1 MTVTFERKATSVEL
15 DHVDKAFSG
24 NMVLHQLSLRVEPG
38 EFVSL
43 LGPSGC
49 GKTTALRLIAGLE
62 HVTGGVVRM
71 DDVDVSDIPTNKRDI
86 GMVFQAYSLFPHMT
100 ALQNTM
106 FGLEMRNVPSA
117 EARQRAMDSLEIV
130 GLSDLA
136 DRYPHAMSGG
146 QQQRI
151 ALARALVT
159 SPKVLLLDEPLSALD
174 AQVRTQLRLE
184 VRRIQQSIGI
194 TTIFVT
200 HDQEEALAI
209 SDRVAVMTDGR
220 IEQIGTPEELYLQPA
235 TPIVAAFVGMS
246 SLVRTVAHGGR
257 ADVWGIGM
265 PLIGDVPNGD
275 CEVFIRP
282 EHVRMAA
289 EGDPVINATAE
300 TSTFLGSMRRTVLR
314 MADGQT
320 LIMQHPAEQR
330 LDVGTSVQ
338 ITIDPVLVAARLP
351 GAPTQ

>member
-1 MTVTFERKATSVEL
+1 MPESIERTATSVEL
-15 DHVDKAFSG
+15 DHVDKAFG
-24 NMVLHQLSLRVEPG
+24 TNMVLHQLCLKVAPG

-49 GKTTALRLIAGLE
+49 GKTTALRLVAGLE
-62 HVTGGVVRM
+62 HVTGGVVLM
-71 DDVDVSDIPTNKRDI
+71 DDADVSDVPTNKRDI

-106 FGLEMRNVPSA
+106 FGLEMRHVSA
-117 EARQRAMDSLEIV
+117 TEARQRAMESLEIV
-130 GLSDLA
+130 GLADLA

-159 SPKVLLLDEPLSALD
+159 SPRVLLLDEPLSALD
-174 AQVRTQLRLE
+174 AQVRTTLRLE

-220 IEQIGTPEELYLQPA
+220 IEQIGTPEELYLRPA
-235 TPIVAAFVGMS
+235 TPVVAAFVGMS
-246 SLVRTVAHGGR
+246 SLVRAMAHGGLAR
-257 ADVWGIGM
+257 VEGIDM
-265 PLIGDVPNGD
+265 PLIGDVPDGS

-282 EHVRMAA
+282 EHVRVAA
-289 EGDPVINATAE
+289 EGEPTLDATAE

-314 MADGQT
+314 LRDGQA

-330 LDVGTSVQ
+330 LDVGASVRV
-338 ITIDPVLVAARLP
+338 TIEPVPIAARVQD
-351 GAPTQ
+351 APIQ

>member
-1 MTVTFERKATSVEL
+1 MADSSRRQATSVEL
-15 DHVDKAFSG
+15 DHVDKSFGATA
-24 NMVLHQLSLRVEPG
+24 VLHKLCLRVEPG

-62 HVTGGVVRM
+62 RVTGGVVLM
-71 DDVDVSDIPTNKRDI
+71 DGVDVSDVPTNKRDI

-106 FGLEMRNVPSA
+106 FGLEMRKISA
-117 EARQRAMDSLEIV
+117 SEAKKRAMESLEIV
-130 GLSDLA
+130 GLADLA
-136 DRYPHAMSGG
+136 DRFPHALSGG

-159 SPKVLLLDEPLSALD
+159 SPRVLLLDEPLSALD
-174 AQVRTQLRLE
+174 AQVRTTLRLE
-184 VRRIQQSIGI
+184 VRRIQQSVGI

-220 IEQIGTPEELYLQPA
+220 IEQIGTPEELYLSPA
-235 TPIVAAFVGMS
+235 TPVVAAFVGMS
-246 SLVRTVAHGGR
+246 SLVRAVAHGGQ
-257 ADVWGIGM
+257 AAVFGIDM
-265 PLIGDVPNGD
+265 PLIGQVRDGD
-275 CEVFIRP
+275 CEVFIRA
-282 EHVRMAA
+282 EHVRVATSA
-289 EGDPVINATAE
+289 DKVINATAE

-314 MADGQT
+314 IADGQA
-320 LIMQHPAEQR
+320 LVMQHPAEQHF
-330 LDVGTSVQ
+330 DVGAAIQV
-338 ITIDPVLVAARLP
+338 TIEPVPVAARI
-351 GAPTQ
+351 GG

>member
-1 MTVTFERKATSVEL
+1 MTDQREATSVEL
-15 DHVDKAFSG
+15 DHVDKSFGA
-24 NMVLHQLSLRVEPG
+24 NAVLHQFCLRVEPG

-49 GKTTALRLIAGLE
+49 GKTTALRLVAGLE
-62 HVTGGVVRM
+62 HVTGGMVRL
-71 DDVDVSDIPTNKRDI
+71 DGVDVSNISTNKRDI

-106 FGLEMRNVPSA
+106 FGLEMRKVSPA
-117 EARQRAMDSLEIV
+117 EARERAMESLEIV

-159 SPKVLLLDEPLSALD
+159 SPRVLLLDEPLSALD

-184 VRRIQQSIGI
+184 VRRIQQSVGI

-220 IEQIGTPEELYLQPA
+220 IEQIGTPEELYLEPA
-235 TPIVAAFVGMS
+235 TPVVAAFVGMS
-246 SLVRTVAHGGR
+246 SLVRAVARGGV
-257 ADVWGIGM
+257 ADVWGVAM
-265 PLIGDVPNGD
+265 PLIGKVLNGP
-275 CEVFIRP
+275 CEVFVRP
-282 EHVRMAA
+282 EHVRLAA
-289 EGDPVINATAE
+289 GPEPAVSAIVE

-314 MADGQT
+314 TADGQT
-320 LIMQHPAEQR
+320 LIMQHPADQR
-330 LDVGTSVQ
+330 LDNGAVVRV
-338 ITIDPVLVAARLP
+338 TIEPVSVAARRP
-351 GAPTQ
+351 GAG